1 MASIELNESTFRRL
15 DSVIEAY
22 ESETGRESSY
32 DRMISAFLNNATNRF
47 WGIIKWQ
54 HGTIKRKQS

>member
-47 WGIIKWQ
+47 
-54 HGTIKRKQS
+54 